1 MNRIVLLLIVVLGQS
16 VMADVDHNI
25 KGAFGDRAAGMSGAY
40 TAVSDDASG
49 AYYNPAGLG

>member
-49 AYYNPAGLG
+49 DRKSVV